1 VSSLADLGVK
11 EDYVD
16 QIDRGAEALGC
27 DRGEFVRLACVMLA
41 AELGLDETALTQ
53 PANLTERPG
62 PSP

>member
-1 VSSLADLGVK
+1 MK